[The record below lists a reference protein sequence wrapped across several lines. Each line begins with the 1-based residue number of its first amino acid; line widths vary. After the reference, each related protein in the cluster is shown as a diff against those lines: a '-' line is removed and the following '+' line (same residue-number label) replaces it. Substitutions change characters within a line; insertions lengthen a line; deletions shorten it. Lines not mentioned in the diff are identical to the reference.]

1 MRRWTGA
8 FLTGDR
14 PEAAI
19 IAGVMPSER
28 IQRQIDTLL
37 DQAESAATERDWA
50 LVADIAQRV
59 LRLDESN
66 DDAHA
71 FLELARDEPLETGQ
85 EVAPPLVAG
94 TPATDQPTSFA
105 GGRYQ
110 VRRFLG
116 EGGKKRVFLAHD
128 TSLDRDVAFALI
140 KTEGLDA
147 TGRERITREA
157 QAMGRLGAHPH
168 VVTIFEIGDEGG
180 SPYVVN
186 ELLAGGDVEGE
197 LAAAEGAL
205 PLART
210 LEIAKGVARGL
221 AFAHERGIVHRD
233 LKPGNVWL
241 TEDGTAKIG
250 DFGLAVSL
258 DRSRLT
264 QHGMM
269 VGTVAYMPPEQAL
282 GGEVTPQADLY
293 SLGAMLYELVT
304 GRPPFQADDPTA
316 IISQHINTPPVAPSW
331 NSEHCPP
338 DLEGLILRLLA
349 KVPADRPSSAT
360 EVLAALDAVDPDARS
375 VSRSDSTANPLERLA
390 RGAFVGREG
399 ELERLRAAV
408 DQAFAGHGSV
418 AMVVGEPGIGKTR
431 TCLELETY
439 ARMRGGR
446 VIWGRAHEAA
456 GAPPYRPWVQAGDSY
471 SQQFGL
477 EGVADRLDPGDGPEL
492 SRIFPGLRQ
501 QPNYVPPPEIIDPD
515 SAQFRLFEAYAHLLR
530 AYASDAPLLVV
541 LDDLHWADKPSLLL
555 LRHLAPELVRQRILI
570 LGNYRDTELSRTH
583 PLSEVLASLNRE
595 GDFQRINLGGL
606 STEDVAGYM
615 RAVARIEPS
624 RAVVQRVHEETEGN
638 PFFLAEVVN
647 LMTEEGT
654 LSSDSVSDIAI
665 PEGVRE
671 ALGRRLDRLSEE
683 ANALLQY
690 AAIAGRQFA
699 YDTLKAVSEHD
710 DTTLLRLIEEGLGA
724 RVIEE
729 TGQAGRYQFTHA
741 LMQET
746 LLEELSTTR
755 KVRMHGQ
762 IAEVI
767 EARYGDR
774 ADEQAA
780 RLARHFME
788 SSTLNDSHAERAYRY
803 SRIAA
808 EKAEEQ
814 AAWGEAARLW
824 GQAVNVVE
832 ATTVLGVDEGDLNY
846 RYGRALVRSHTY
858 REGWR
863 ALMRALDAFRGRG
876 EGTAFAQTVLE
887 LPPNAPRARV
897 TALREEAL
905 DLLAQS
911 ESPILE
917 ADLLTRLL
925 SPDGYLAPDDLRDSE
940 KYKRLVELTEVSPDP
955 RFSYRL
961 LLVDSW
967 IAASEGHNDRQRS
980 LLREVIDRIDPR
992 DREPGGG
999 EPRLVLAAMSL
1010 RDGLFD
1016 EADEWFVEARK
1027 VAAQRGQW
1035 NAYNRALYAQ
1045 AYVRIAAGRWD
1056 EARALLS
1063 EREGDF
1069 WFADLPLASMETM
1082 LGNVQDAVAALPPPN
1097 SPGMEPV
1104 SVREAY
1110 LFMAHAVR
1118 SLAGDGSAQTLLAE
1132 LEERLSEVSRNN
1144 FAGYLLQ
1151 LAGLPDLS
1159 PFTSATSP
1167 ELLRRLYSFATAP
1180 PLNTWRSG
1188 GLSFDRVRGSF
1199 ALSLDLLDEADRW
1212 FSAGLELMSEAG
1224 FDIETGRCH
1233 LGLAEVAE
1241 RRGDLDAARQHLDA
1255 AGELFAR
1262 HGAKLYLD
1270 QVLAKKQILKA

>member
-1 MRRWTGA
+1 M
-8 FLTGDR
+8 
-14 PEAAI
+14 
-19 IAGVMPSER
+19 VSER
-28 IQRQIDTLL
+28 MQRRINALL
-37 DQAESAATERDWA
+37 DEADEAVSAQEWERVAGAARAVLAIAPDNTDAQGFLKMAEANGVSAAAASSVSSAPSPT
-50 LVADIAQRV
+50 ADPAK
-59 LRLDESN
+59 
-66 DDAHA
+66 
-71 FLELARDEPLETGQ
+71 
-85 EVAPPLVAG
+85 
-94 TPATDQPTSFA
+94 PATEQPASFA
-105 GGRYQ
+105 GGRYE

-128 TSLDRDVAFALI
+128 TRLDRDVAFALI

-168 VVTIFEIGDEGG
+168 IVTIFEIGEENG

-186 ELLAGGDVEGE
+186 DLLGGGDVEAE
-197 LAAAEGAL
+197 LQLAGGAL
-205 PLART
+205 PLERT
-210 LEIAKGVARGL
+210 LEIAKGVCRGL

-331 NSEHCPP
+331 YSEHCPP
-338 DLEGLILRLLA
+338 DLEALILTLLA
-349 KVPADRPSSAT
+349 KVPADRPTSAT
-360 EVLAALDAVDPDARS
+360 EVLTALDAVDPEARS
-375 VSRSDSTANPLERLA
+375 ASHSDSTANPLERLA

-399 ELERLRAAV
+399 ELERLRTAV

-501 QPNYVPPPEIIDPD
+501 QANYVPPPEILDPD

-530 AYASDAPLLVV
+530 AYATDAPLLVV

-555 LRHLAPELVRQRILI
+555 LRHLAPEIARQRILI

-606 STEDVAGYM
+606 SAEDVAGYM

-638 PFFLAEVVN
+638 PFFLAEVIN

-654 LSSDSVSDIAI
+654 LTSDSVSDIAI

-683 ANALLQY
+683 ANGLLQY

-710 DTTLLRLIEEGLGA
+710 DATLLRLIEEGLAA

-729 TGQAGRYQFTHA
+729 TAQAGRYQFTHA

-803 SRIAA
+803 ARLAA
-808 EKAEEQ
+808 EQAEAQ
-814 AAWGEAARLW
+814 AAWDEAARLW
-824 GQAVNVVE
+824 AQATSVAENTDWPE
-832 ATTVLGVDEGDLNY
+832 VDAGELRY
-846 RYGRALVRSHTY
+846 RYGHSLERGREYRASW
-858 REGWR
+858 RE
-863 ALMRALDAFRGRG
+863 LMRALDVFRERRDGV
-876 EGTAFAQTVLE
+876 AFARAVLA
-887 LPPNAPRARV
+887 LPGVAPPARV
-897 TALREEAL
+897 QSLREEAL
-905 DLLAQS
+905 DLLGEGEPQLEAMLLGYLIRPVGPTFIDPHVRQS
-911 ESPILE
+911 ERYERLAQLADEDLRSGPVALLKLQIDAQIANSAGNPLEQQTLLTEARALAQFTEGPEKNPFALDLAAALIHTGDLE
-917 ADLLTRLL
+917 AAERLITEDL
-925 SPDGYLAPDDLRDSE
+925 D
-940 KYKRLVELTEVSPDP
+940 
-955 RFSYRL
+955 
-961 LLVDSW
+961 
-967 IAASEGHNDRQRS
+967 AS
-980 LLREVIDRIDPR
+980 
-992 DREPGGG
+992 
-999 EPRLVLAAMSL
+999 
-1010 RDGLFD
+1010 
-1016 EADEWFVEARK
+1016 RK
-1027 VAAQRGQW
+1027 VGDWTRH
-1035 NAYNRALYAQ
+1035 NSALSFQ
-1045 AYVRIAAGRWD
+1045 APLRIAAGQWD
-1056 EARALLS
+1056 EARDVLS
-1063 EREGDF
+1063 RSEGEF
-1069 WFADLPLASMETM
+1069 WFNDILLAASEAMRGNLAAAKDLLPPNDAGGMEFPNARWMYAIVAQAVYALDGDDARANALVREIDERLPLLPWAFMMSPTNAIAASPDVRPFTRMAATSAAQYLYSQM
-1082 LGNVQDAVAALPPPN
+1082 TSTPIAGFRMHMGGLDRARGDLALG
-1097 SPGMEPV
+1097 
-1104 SVREAY
+1104 
-1110 LFMAHAVR
+1110 
-1118 SLAGDGSAQTLLAE
+1118 
-1132 LEERLSEVSRNN
+1132 
-1144 FAGYLLQ
+1144 LQ
-1151 LAGLPDLS
+1151 LD
-1159 PFTSATSP
+1159 
-1167 ELLRRLYSFATAP
+1167 
-1180 PLNTWRSG
+1180 
-1188 GLSFDRVRGSF
+1188 
-1199 ALSLDLLDEADRW
+1199 DEATRW
-1212 FSAGLELMSEAG
+1212 FETGLAFASEHRL
-1224 FDIETGRCH
+1224 DIEAGRCH

-1241 RRGDLDAARQHLDA
+1241 RRGDHALAMQHLDA
-1255 AGELFAR
+1255 AGELFSR

-1270 QVLAKKQILKA
+1270 QVLAKKEILKA

>member
-1 MRRWTGA
+1 MRRR
-8 FLTGDR
+8 L
-14 PEAAI
+14 EA
-19 IAGVMPSER
+19 
-28 IQRQIDTLL
+28 LL
-37 DQAESAATERDWA
+37 DEADEAVSAQDWERVAGAARAALAIEADNSDAPTYLKMAEANVGA
-50 LVADIAQRV
+50 
-59 LRLDESN
+59 
-66 DDAHA
+66 
-71 FLELARDEPLETGQ
+71 
-85 EVAPPLVAG
+85 APPVSR
-94 TPATDQPTSFA
+94 PAVDATSVPRAPSVEQPASFA
-105 GGRYQ
+105 GGRYE

-168 VVTIFEIGDEGG
+168 IVTIFEIGEEGG

-186 ELLAGGDVEGE
+186 ELLGGGDVEGE
-197 LAAAEGAL
+197 LEAAQGAL

-221 AFAHERGIVHRD
+221 VFAHERGIVHRD

-241 TEDGTAKIG
+241 TENGVAKIG

-282 GGEVTPQADLY
+282 GGETTPQADLY

-316 IISQHINTPPVAPSW
+316 IISQHINTAPVAPSW
-331 NSEHCPP
+331 YSEHCPP
-338 DLEGLILRLLA
+338 DLEALILRLLA
-349 KVPADRPSSAT
+349 KVPADRPAAAS
-360 EVLAALDAVDPDARS
+360 EVLAALEAVDPSARS
-375 VSRSDSTANPLERLA
+375 ASHSDSSANPLERLA

-456 GAPPYRPWVQAGDSY
+456 GAPPYRPWVQVGDSY

-501 QPNYVPPPEIIDPD
+501 QPNYVPPPDIVDPD
-515 SAQFRLFEAYAHLLR
+515 SAQFRLFEAYSHLLR

-555 LRHLAPELVRQRILI
+555 LRHLAPELGRQRILI

-583 PLSEVLASLNRE
+583 PLSEVLASLHRE

-606 STEDVAGYM
+606 SAAEVARYM

-654 LSSDSVSDIAI
+654 LTSDSVSDIAI

-710 DTTLLRLIEEGLGA
+710 DTTLLRLIEEGLAA

-729 TGQAGRYQFTHA
+729 TQQAGRYQFTHA

-755 KVRMHGQ
+755 RVRMHGQ

-767 EARYGDR
+767 EQRYSDR
-774 ADEQAA
+774 VEEQAA

-808 EKAEEQ
+808 EQAETR
-814 AAWGEAARLW
+814 AAWDEAARLW
-824 GQAVNVVE
+824 GQAASVAE
-832 ATTVLGVDEGDLNY
+832 TTALPGLDEGELRY
-846 RYGRALVRSHTY
+846 RHGRSLVRGHVY
-858 REGWR
+858 RDGWR
-863 ALMRALDAFRGRG
+863 ELMRALDVFRDRRDGA
-876 EGTAFAQTVLE
+876 AFAQAVME
-887 LPPNAPRARV
+887 LPIVAAPARLV
-897 TALREEAL
+897 ALREEAL
-905 DLLAQS
+905 DLLGS
-911 ESPILE
+911 SGSPALE
-917 ADLLTRLL
+917 TALLADLMLPPGPGIVAAGLPGSAR
-925 SPDGYLAPDDLRDSE
+925 YQ
-940 KYKRLVELTEVSPDP
+940 RLVELTDANPEPAV
-955 RFSYRL
+955 RYRRLTIDAEIARRDGDNERHRDL
-961 LLVDSW
+961 LGQAINLGDATDLSA
-967 IAASEGHNDRQRS
+967 I
-980 LLREVIDRIDPR
+980 
-992 DREPGGG
+992 REPRRGIAIALLNVGMFKQAD
-999 EPRLVLAAMSL
+999 AA
-1010 RDGLFD
+1010 FD
-1016 EADEWFVEARK
+1016 EARRWAAR
-1027 VAAQRGQW
+1027 RGLW
-1035 NAYNRALYAQ
+1035 TPYNNNLGFQ
-1045 AYVRIAAGRWD
+1045 AHMRIAAGQWD
-1056 EARALLS
+1056 EAHALFA
-1063 EREGDF
+1063 EREGEF
-1069 WFADLPLASMETM
+1069 WFNDLPLATMEAI
-1082 LGNVQDAVAALPPPN
+1082 LGDIQRAVAALPADR
-1097 SPGMEPV
+1097 SPGMDATG
-1104 SVREAY
+1104 VREAY
-1110 LFMAHAVR
+1110 LLVAHSVR
-1118 SLAGDGSAQTLLAE
+1118 SLAGDDEAQVLLSE
-1132 LEERLSEVSRNN
+1132 IEERVRLGAAGDGLAFLAALSVV
-1144 FAGYLLQ
+1144 
-1151 LAGLPDLS
+1151 PDLM
-1159 PFTSATSP
+1159 PLTSSASP
-1167 ELLRRLYSFATAP
+1167 EVRSQLYAFATAS
-1180 PLNTWRSG
+1180 PLSGWRSSG
-1188 GLSFDRVRGSF
+1188 FSFDRVRGSL
-1199 ALSLDLLDEADRW
+1199 ALSLDLLDEAGEW
-1212 FSAGLELMSEAG
+1212 FSAGLSLMSNAG
-1224 FDIETGRCH
+1224 FDIEAGRCH
-1233 LGLAEVAE
+1233 QGLAEVAE
-1241 RRGDLDAARQHLDA
+1241 RLGDHALAMQHLDA
-1255 AGELFAR
+1255 AGELFGR

-1270 QVLAKKQILKA
+1270 QVLAKKEFLKA